1 MHVVSLRVYFEDAFL
16 RGGSLLRRWNR
27 HCAGAG
33 GGPPSVVRQNMATP
47 LVLSFVMCARARVRE
62 THTFPGPETQLY
74 ISNGLCILVVEGGVS
89 VGGKKGASDKGG
101 LAWGGTRGQAPVLS
115 VRSVRSV
122 GVGVLGCRRACLPW
136 QVACPWRAQVCC
148 WPSRLMAPPVLE
160 PLTFRRKNNSSGSR
174 RGRNWDCGRTC
185 ARGCL
190 AVAYCLCGLEVD
202 HTYRPYVKGQ
212 IEPGLGS
219 FPNLLR
225 LDRRRRVEIIVTL
238 VL

>member
-1 MHVVSLRVYFEDAFL
+1 MEQTLRWSWGRTPQRRETKHGYAARPFFCHV
-16 RGGSLLRRWNR
+16 
-27 HCAGAG
+27 
-33 GGPPSVVRQNMATP
+33 
-47 LVLSFVMCARARVRE
+47 CARTRAGDSHFSRPR
-62 THTFPGPETQLY
+62 T
-74 ISNGLCILVVEGGVS
+74 EGGVS
-89 VGGKKGASDKGG
+89 VGGKRGASDKGG

-174 RGRNWDCGRTC
+174 RGSNWDCGRAC

-238 VL
+238 VM